1 MPAFLS
7 VIRPPFRHTLTG
19 AKQRQMDSKTEGLD
33 SLAQAPLLP
42 YTFWEGPGLVRPRG
56 QGCRKGAPS
65 EEGAQPGWEEG
76 PPGQSLKGV
85 VSVFEH
91 ENGVI
96 DLQGWAQLDTHDL
109 HNVRLCQQKE
119 GLAVNHLRGREREEE
134 ERVGRGERWVW
145 GGEKGHVAGGKGQ
158 RGRGKEKGQ
167 GREKGEKEDSHG
179 DGEGKQDSLA
189 PVSDTEFLF
198 LLTALCQHL
207 YWKIFS
213 EALIDSSFEKPAAAV
228 QLWGFVLSKNVELP
242 VWKLLGT

>member
-1 MPAFLS
+1 
-7 VIRPPFRHTLTG
+7 
-19 AKQRQMDSKTEGLD
+19 MDSRTEGLD

-65 EEGAQPGWEEG
+65 EEGARPGWEEG

-119 GLAVNHLRGREREEE
+119 GLAVNHLRGA
-134 ERVGRGERWVW
+134 GE
-145 GGEKGHVAGGKGQ
+145 GGGNRRRRKGWAGGKGGYGEGR
-158 RGRGKEKGQ
+158 RGMWQAEKDGGGGAKRKDKGGKKEKRKTAMGM
-167 GREKGEKEDSHG
+167 EKES
-179 DGEGKQDSLA
+179 K
-189 PVSDTEFLF
+189 
-198 LLTALCQHL
+198 TAWLRCPTQS
-207 YWKIFS
+207 FS
-213 EALIDSSFEKPAAAV
+213 FC
-228 QLWGFVLSKNVELP
+228 
-242 VWKLLGT
+242 